1 MHIHPLMTSGKG
13 GYMYVQIMI
22 LSGGWRGLVGQE
34 EEVNM
39 SRSRLGPFFFSLGRF
54 SVSET

>member
-1 MHIHPLMTSGKG
+1 
-13 GYMYVQIMI
+13 MYVCTNYD
-22 LSGGWRGLVGQE
+22 SVWWRGLVGQE